1 MRDCYARLGKR
12 RGRWFGNRRII
23 LFGRGTGIDVANLL
37 SSGVVLRASGAG
49 AGAGAGAAAG
59 TEGKSVQKDDEELRR
74 NFLLVSTD
82 LWGMSPERSCFSK
95 S

>member
-1 MRDCYARLGKR
+1 MEIEESSCWGGGGDR
-12 RGRWFGNRRII
+12 
-23 LFGRGTGIDVANLL
+23 TVANLL

-49 AGAGAGAAAG
+49 AGAAAG
-59 TEGKSVQKDDEELRR
+59 TEGKGVQKDDEELRR